1 MAIQQDDVTNKTVGF
16 VAFIKNV
23 FSQSY
28 ISLVWWQTDCI
39 DLDKY
44 LSSWQTPC
52 VVHDTTQAGSK
63 KLFVFPHLLPYI
75 FFSEI
80 DLYNFDV
87 TEVKVSV
94 LKRRNSL
101 KCCLTEAV
109 FLLSLSSLSESS
121 VLSLVLSEDEGTGV
135 QMDNGFCIMQKVAY
149 FIIIHFVRQWS
160 VNNSIWP
167 FLWKYFTSNL
177 FQSHG
182 KSN

>member
-1 MAIQQDDVTNKTVGF
+1 MTQPKQDQ
-16 VAFIKNV
+16 KN
-23 FSQSY
+23 
-28 ISLVWWQTDCI
+28 
-39 DLDKY
+39 Y
-44 LSSWQTPC
+44 LSFLIYYHT
-52 VVHDTTQAGSK
+52 
-63 KLFVFPHLLPYI
+63 Y

-149 FIIIHFVRQWS
+149 FIIIHFVRQ
-160 VNNSIWP
+160 
-167 FLWKYFTSNL
+167 
-177 FQSHG
+177 
-182 KSN
+182 